1 MCTVLHIPVV
11 DSLHNTTPLSFYVAM
26 FNDKLLRQQ
35 ATDIF
40 FAVWLSASTMY
51 TEYDAD
57 TMSIRQEAPFA

>member
-1 MCTVLHIPVV
+1 
-11 DSLHNTTPLSFYVAM
+11 M